1 MEALGLL
8 AGGVAHDLN
17 NILSGI
23 VGYPDLMLSGMD
35 PADPMYRQ
43 LEAIKRSG
51 LQAVAV
57 VADLLTIARGSAS
70 EKKPLDLNSLVR
82 EYLAS
87 PEYRQ
92 LADQYPQV
100 ELVLDLAADLPALH
114 GSPVHIRKSI
124 MNLVINAYE
133 AMKDHPGQVTI
144 RTGMR
149 TVHTEEERDHDGPE
163 PGEYLVLSVADT
175 GIGIAP
181 EDLDRIFEP
190 FFSKKHLARSGSGLG
205 LAVVWNTVQDHD
217 GHVRVHSDDAGTCFE
232 LFFRPTDARS
242 TKRDGEEPAA
252 GPRGRG
258 ERILVVD
265 DEPSVRELAQTM
277 LRHLG
282 YRPETAASGE
292 DAINYL
298 KYHEVDLV
306 ILDMIM
312 DPGMDGLETYRRIL
326 ADRPGQKAIIAS
338 GYAEDAR
345 VRKALALGAGRFIR
359 KPYTME
365 LLASAIRAE
374 LA

>member
-1 MEALGLL
+1 
-8 AGGVAHDLN
+8 
-17 NILSGI
+17 
-23 VGYPDLMLSGMD
+23 
-35 PADPMYRQ
+35 
-43 LEAIKRSG
+43 
-51 LQAVAV
+51 
-57 VADLLTIARGSAS
+57 
-70 EKKPLDLNSLVR
+70 
-82 EYLAS
+82 
-87 PEYRQ
+87 
-92 LADQYPQV
+92 
-100 ELVLDLAADLPALH
+100 
-114 GSPVHIRKSI
+114 

-149 TVHTEEERDHDGPE
+149 TVHFEEER
-163 PGEYLVLSVADT
+163 
-175 GIGIAP
+175 
-181 EDLDRIFEP
+181 
-190 FFSKKHLARSGSGLG
+190 
-205 LAVVWNTVQDHD
+205 DHD
-217 GHVRVHSDDAGTCFE
+217 GHVRVHSDDTGTCFE

-242 TKRDGEEPAA
+242 TNRDGEEPAA

-265 DEPSVRELAQTM
+265 DEPPVRELAQTM
-277 LRHLG
+277 LYHLG
-282 YRPETAASGE
+282 YRVETAASGE
-292 DAINYL
+292 DAINHL

-345 VRKALALGAGRFIR
+345 VGKALALGAGRFIR

-365 LLASAIRAE
+365 QLARAIRTE